1 MCINNV
7 IKLCHIPVV
16 YFDREAIMD
25 VLDDWDKLLQLLVL
39 GSGFAMSCAGSAI
52 AWLAG
57 A

>member
-1 MCINNV
+1 
-7 IKLCHIPVV
+7 
-16 YFDREAIMD
+16 MD